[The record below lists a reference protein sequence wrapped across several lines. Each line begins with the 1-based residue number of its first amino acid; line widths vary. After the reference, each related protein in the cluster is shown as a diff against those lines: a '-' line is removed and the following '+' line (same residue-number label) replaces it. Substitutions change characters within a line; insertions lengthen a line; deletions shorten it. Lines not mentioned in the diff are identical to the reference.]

1 MVAVFSLNEKR
12 PLWIEPWKIH
22 NILVLFS
29 RAVSGS
35 PCQAGSALPPDGL
48 STHSWRG
55 WTRGL
60 VPGKVTRMPSP
71 SAAGDLRQKVPLFPA
86 VASIQDQLHNCGP
99 SAKWKYPGP
108 QTNENFKMATAEPF
122 WAWAL
127 VCEGALWAHRPGCL
141 WFWQMISHSFW
152 ALEFWKFSLLGYT
165 SEARH
170 GPQRTQG
177 RTQGFLS
184 GSPPRITHTT
194 AGNDFLTWL
203 FAQISAS
210 SHFIGRAPRSWKHLG
225 FNLCLLVTWGPG
237 VIRERR
243 TAAWSAGLLELFTG
257 LRRGPTVNR
266 KVQTHAALA
275 ANENHPLLSL
285 NPNTQR
291 FVFMQE
297 LRPCVLLAALC

>member
-12 PLWIEPWKIH
+12 PLWIGLWKIH

-60 VPGKVTRMPSP
+60 VPGKVTRMLSP
-71 SAAGDLRQKVPLFPA
+71 SAAGDLGQKGLLVSCSGLHSGPAPQFVGPVQNGNTLVHKRKKISRWRQQSVK
-86 VASIQDQLHNCGP
+86 P
-99 SAKWKYPGP
+99 SVR
-108 QTNENFKMATAEPF
+108 PF

-152 ALEFWKFSLLGYT
+152 ALELWKFSLLGDT
-165 SEARH
+165 SKARH

-194 AGNDFLTWL
+194 AGNDLLTWL
-203 FAQISAS
+203 FARISAS
-210 SHFIGRAPRSWKHLG
+210 SHFIGQAPRSCRHLG
-225 FNLCLLVTWGPG
+225 FTLRLLVTRGAGGHQRTENSCMERWAPG
-237 VIRERR
+237 V
-243 TAAWSAGLLELFTG
+243 
-257 LRRGPTVNR
+257 VY
-266 KVQTHAALA
+266 
-275 ANENHPLLSL
+275 
-285 NPNTQR
+285 
-291 FVFMQE
+291 
-297 LRPCVLLAALC
+297 RPP